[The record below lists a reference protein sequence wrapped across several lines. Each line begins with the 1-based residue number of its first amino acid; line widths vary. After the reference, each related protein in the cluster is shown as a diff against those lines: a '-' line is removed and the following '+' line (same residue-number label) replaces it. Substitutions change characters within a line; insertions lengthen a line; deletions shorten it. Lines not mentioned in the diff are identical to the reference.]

1 MMKTINLM
9 EIFQDLNIEDIC
21 SNKAYFDS
29 VFLVETIKGDLHK
42 VNLVWSNAK
51 SQFYFC
57 INNYKGQCK
66 TNYIE
71 PSDIAYVEVL

>member
-29 VFLVETIKGDLHK
+29 VF
-42 VNLVWSNAK
+42 
-51 SQFYFC
+51 
-57 INNYKGQCK
+57 
-66 TNYIE
+66 
-71 PSDIAYVEVL
+71 